1 MDGVG
6 WGLRRYRHVT
16 CTFRQPRRLV
26 HEGQGCRAGA
36 SQGSRARTALLN
48 GTYASRCAHCGAEV
62 RGWECEHGKK
72 GFVDAGT
79 NPGVEH
85 VCAVVARRER
95 FNPLDEPLLEAK
107 CPDCGEKIKVRHRL
121 GIPWHL
127 DRETLRVHACRGATA

>member
-1 MDGVG
+1 MAPAYSGNLGG
-6 WGLRRYRHVT
+6 WSTKDKDSEPAKAKDPGHGPHCLK
-16 CTFRQPRRLV
+16 
-26 HEGQGCRAGA
+26 
-36 SQGSRARTALLN
+36 

-79 NPGVEH
+79 NSGVEH